1 MDNLSCDGV
10 KYLFFQ
16 YKRVRNGH
24 LKKLPY
30 YGKNGSCGTNYTSP
44 RLSSSRLVAHK
55 ALSASTFSIIILSI
69 FDVCLRVEYDDVVLH
84 HLTKHSV

>member
-55 ALSASTFSIIILSI
+55 ALMQCLHSLSI
-69 FDVCLRVEYDDVVLH
+69 FYLLIQHNITILNYIIQGN
-84 HLTKHSV
+84 